1 VFELGPTKPS
11 SANPSNPLKKSSVF
25 SLSKKANA
33 PKQNPLTSKPKTSS
47 IFKPKLPNESS
58 QAIASSA
65 KAEDVDED
73 DPFDTYMDQ
82 INRSAAVQD
91 IDSKAALH
99 APSHPSSALNDAH
112 IKPNVITLEQL
123 DENDQDPP
131 EPESNRQ

>member
-1 VFELGPTKPS
+1 
-11 SANPSNPLKKSSVF
+11 
-25 SLSKKANA
+25 
-33 PKQNPLTSKPKTSS
+33 
-47 IFKPKLPNESS
+47 
-58 QAIASSA
+58 
-65 KAEDVDED
+65 
-73 DPFDTYMDQ
+73 MDQ

-131 EPESNRQ
+131 EPESDRQQDADELSFLQRLKEKAQKDQLKVSLAKNENELLINDDEDKFMHRLEK